1 MDIRIF
7 NSSLTLKSISDA
19 ALTVTASE
27 SFSAPGACTL
37 AVPLSDARR
46 FMAGDVLVIPG
57 IGAFTVG
64 EIREDAAEGIATV
77 KGRGILSYFEGRQM
91 PEYRRVSG
99 DAETVLLGLSSEWG
113 ASVLPAPLST
123 VEYGF
128 PEAVDMVIGGGSL
141 LSAMKSVCRAS
152 GLGMRLAVTD
162 GGFLFAAQSR
172 TAAKL
177 RLSRGGGDLTGGV
190 RVTEGENYKNSVIV
204 KGYDGRTVTVSAV
217 GLFDDGIDDAAAP
230 LSEIYHNAYKIA
242 PSLFPSDEEYLLTLR
257 AEGKRVLAEHRGIRS
272 VSIDVSAAA
281 AASLHVGEE
290 CLIEDDLFGI
300 VGTAFCEEKTVC
312 ADETGIRHTV
322 SVRLTR

>member
-1 MDIRIF
+1 M
-7 NSSLTLKSISDA
+7 
-19 ALTVTASE
+19 
-27 SFSAPGACTL
+27 
-37 AVPLSDARR
+37 
-46 FMAGDVLVIPG
+46 
-57 IGAFTVG
+57 
-64 EIREDAAEGIATV
+64 

-99 DAETVLLGLSSEWG
+99 DAEAVLLGLSTEWG

-128 PEAVDMVIGGGSL
+128 SEAVDTVIGGGSL
-141 LSAMKSVCRAS
+141 LSAMKSVCRTS

-190 RVTEGENYKNSVIV
+190 RVTDGENYKNSVIV

-242 PSLFPSDEEYLLTLR
+242 PSLFPSDEEYLLALR
-257 AEGKRVLAEHRGIRS
+257 AEGKRILSEHRGIRS
-272 VSIDVSAAA
+272 VSIGVSAAA
-281 AASLHVGEE
+281 AASLRVGEE
-290 CLIEDDLFGI
+290 CIIEDDLFGI
-300 VGTAFCEEKTVC
+300 VGTAFCEEKTLY
-312 ADETGIRHTV
+312 ADETGIRYTV